1 MRFTHLFTDR
11 PILSTVLSILI
22 VLVGAITYF
31 TLPVSQYPDIV
42 PPTIE
47 VRASLPGASAQTVS
61 KVVATPLEQEIN
73 GIENMLYVES
83 QSTDDGNLIISIT
96 FELGTDLDIAQVQ
109 VQNRVARAEPRLPQ
123 QTRQIGIT
131 TLKNSPDML
140 MVVHLLSP
148 DDSYDQLYISNYAVL
163 NIRDQIS
170 RINGVGNIRVF
181 GGSEYA
187 MRIWVNPDRMASLNI
202 TAADV
207 SAALRG
213 QNVQIASGNLN
224 QEPNNNEGAF
234 RLNVQTQGRLKTP
247 DQFRQIIV
255 KRDDGRVVKL
265 DDIARVELGAQTYAT
280 RSYLDKNPA
289 VAMPVFQRPG
299 TNALETADAVKTRI
313 EELSQ
318 NFPPGLEY
326 DIVYNPTDFIE
337 QSINEVY
344 KTIFEAIILVIIVI
358 VLFLQSF
365 RASIIP
371 ILAIPISLIGTF
383 SVMALMGFSLNNLT
397 LFGLVLAIGIVVDD
411 AIIVVEDAARNIS
424 EGMKPRKAAHKTMDE
439 VGTALVASALV
450 LISVFVPTAFIT
462 GISGQFYR
470 QFALTIAVAT
480 FFSMV
485 VSLTLSP
492 ALCAIILKNPED
504 VNRSPLLKPIDF
516 IFKKFNSL
524 IKRLSGGY
532 ASMLSKGI
540 RRERPALFVYL
551 ILLVI
556 TYFLFSGLPRG
567 FIPQQDQGYFITVVQ
582 LPPGASLDRT
592 DTVVKE
598 TVDKFL
604 KVDGVG
610 NTVAFT
616 GFSGATFTNAPNAAA
631 IFVPLKSFEY
641 RSEQGITFN
650 HLLATLNQKASQ
662 IQGGNVFVIPPPPVR
677 GIGNAGGFK
686 MMVQDRGNLGA
697 RALRQATLA
706 LAQAANQEPS
716 VVNAFTTFETA
727 TPKIDLDIKRER
739 LERLGVDMNEAFQTL
754 ELMVGSSFIND
765 FNYLGRTYRVTAQAD
780 ATFRSTRDDI
790 LNLRVRNNNGNMVPL
805 GSVAS
810 VKESTGP
817 SRVPRYNLFPAA
829 ALNGNI
835 APGYS
840 TGKVLNTMEIL
851 ADNVLPDGIS
861 FQWTE
866 IAFQQR
872 QAGNIAILLFSL
884 SVVFAFLI
892 LSAQYE
898 SWLLPLAI
906 VLIVPMCIFAAS
918 IGLQIMSQDNNVL
931 TQIGLVVLIALA
943 SKNAILIVEF
953 AKQKEDIGMNRWR
966 GAVEAARIRLRP
978 ILMTAF
984 SFILGVVP
992 LLLATGAGAEMR
1004 FAIGLAVFSGMLG
1017 VTALGLFL
1025 TPVFYV
1031 VSRSLAKDQREIKR
1045 PEDAVDTMDENQ

>member
-187 MRIWVNPDRMASLNI
+187 MRIWVNPDRMASLKI

-234 RLNVQTQGRLKTP
+234 RLNVQTQGRLTTP

-424 EGMKPRKAAHKTMDE
+424 EGLKPRKAAHKTMDE

-697 RALRQATLA
+697 GALRQATLA
-706 LAQAANQEPS
+706 LAQAANQEQS

-780 ATFRSTRDDI
+780 ATFRSTRNDI
-790 LNLRVRNNNGNMVPL
+790 LNLRVRNNDGNMVPL

-840 TGKVLNTMEIL
+840 TGKVLNTMERL

-953 AKQKEDIGMNRWR
+953 AKQKEDLGMNRWR

-984 SFILGVVP
+984 SFILGVIP

>member
-1 MRFTHLFTDR
+1 MQFTHLFTDR
-11 PILSTVLSILI
+11 PILSTVLSVLI
-22 VLVGAITYF
+22 VLVGAISYF
-31 TLPVSQYPDIV
+31 TLPVSQYPNIV

-47 VRASLPGASAQTVS
+47 VTASLPGASAQTAS

-73 GIENMLYVES
+73 GIEKMLYMES
-83 QSTDDGNLIISIT
+83 QSTDDGNVIISIT

-109 VQNRVARAEPRLPQ
+109 VQNRIARAEPRLPQ
-123 QTRQIGIT
+123 QTRQIGIVT
-131 TLKNSPDML
+131 EKNSPDML

-148 DDSYDQLYISNYAVL
+148 DNTYDQLYIANYAVL

-170 RINGVGNIRVF
+170 RINGVGNINVF

-187 MRIWVNPDRMASLNI
+187 MRIWANPDRMASRNI
-202 TAADV
+202 TAGDV
-207 SAALRG
+207 ASAL
-213 QNVQIASGNLN
+213 QNQNIQVASGNLN
-224 QEPNNNEGAF
+224 QEPNTNAGGF
-234 RLNVQTQGRLKTP
+234 RLNVQTQGRLTTP
-247 DQFRQIIV
+247 EQFRNIIV
-255 KRDDGRVVKL
+255 KKDSGRIVKL
-265 DDIARVELGAQTYAT
+265 GDVARVELGAQSYAT

-289 VAMPVFQRPG
+289 VALPIFQRPG
-299 TNALETADAVKTRI
+299 TNAVETADAIKARM
-313 EELSQ
+313 EELSE

-344 KTIFEAIILVIIVI
+344 KTIFEAVILVIVVI

-383 SVMALMGFSLNNLT
+383 AVMSLLGFSLNNLT

-424 EGMKPRKAAHKTMDE
+424 EGLQPKEAAHKTMDE
-439 VGTALVASALV
+439 VGTALVASAMVLV
-450 LISVFVPTAFIT
+450 SVFIPTAFIT
-462 GISGQFYR
+462 GISGQFFQ

-480 FFSMV
+480 FFSMI

-492 ALCAIILKNPED
+492 AMCAIILKDPEK
-504 VNRSPLLKPIDF
+504 VQRSPLLKPVDL
-516 IFKKFNSL
+516 IFKKFNRL
-524 IKRLSGGY
+524 IQRLSGGY
-532 ASMLSKGI
+532 ASVLTKGI
-540 RRERPALFVYL
+540 RRERSALFVYL

-592 DTVVKE
+592 DEVVQKVA
-598 TVDKFL
+598 TRFL
-604 KVDGVG
+604 KIDGVG
-610 NTVAFT
+610 HTVAFA
-616 GFSGATFTNAPNAAA
+616 GFSGATFTSAPNAAA
-631 IFVPLKSFEY
+631 VFVPLKSFDY
-641 RSEQGITFN
+641 RTKRGITFQQ
-650 HLLATLNQKASQ
+650 LLRKLNQQAAQ
-662 IQGGNVFVIPPPPVR
+662 VQDGNVFVIPPPPVR

-686 MMVQDRGNLGA
+686 MMVQDRGNLGPD
-697 RALRQATLA
+697 ALNQATQELA
-706 LAQAANQEPS
+706 AAANSDPGI
-716 VVNAFTTFETA
+716 VNAFTTFETR
-727 TPKIDLDIKRER
+727 TPKLYLDINRER
-739 LERLGVDMNEAFQTL
+739 IERLGVDVQEVFQTI

-765 FNYLGRTYRVTAQAD
+765 FNFLGRTYRVTAQAD
-780 ATFRSTRDDI
+780 APFRATRQDMM
-790 LNLRVRNNNGNMVPL
+790 NLRVRNNENGMVPL

-810 VKESTGP
+810 IEETTGP

-840 TGKVLNTMEIL
+840 TGMVLNKMEEL
-851 ADNVLPDGIS
+851 AANVLPNGVS
-861 FQWTE
+861 FEWTE

-872 QAGNIAILLFSL
+872 EAGNIAIFLFIL
-884 SVVFAFLI
+884 SVIFAFLI

-906 VLIVPMCIFAAS
+906 ILIVPMCIFAAS
-918 IGLQIMSQDNNVL
+918 IGLQIMGQDNNVM
-931 TQIGLVVLIALA
+931 TQIGLIVLIALA

-953 AKQKEDIGMNRWR
+953 AKQKEDLGMNRWK

-984 SFILGVVP
+984 SFILGVTP
-992 LLLATGAGAEMR
+992 LLLASGAGAEMR

-1017 VTALGLFL
+1017 VTVLGLFL

-1031 VSRSLAKDQREIKR
+1031 VSRSLAKDQRGIKR
-1045 PEDAVDTMDENQ
+1045 PEDADNKELE

>member
-234 RLNVQTQGRLKTP
+234 RLNVQTQGRLTTP

-424 EGMKPRKAAHKTMDE
+424 EGLKPRKAAHKTMDE

-697 RALRQATLA
+697 GALRQATLA
-706 LAQAANQEPS
+706 LAQAANQEQS

-754 ELMVGSSFIND
+754 ELMIGSSFIND

-780 ATFRSTRDDI
+780 ATFRSTRNDI
-790 LNLRVRNNNGNMVPL
+790 LNLRVRNNDGNMVPL

-840 TGKVLNTMEIL
+840 TGKVLNTMERL

-953 AKQKEDIGMNRWR
+953 AKQKEDLGMNRWR